1 MTPAKPRLTCG
12 GIFTPDP
19 DLPARYDA
27 AGRLV
32 SPGVCRCGL
41 PGEPGDAHH
50 TPPAQAEADHGQL
63 AAGEG
68 GEG

>member
-1 MTPAKPRLTCG
+1 VKPVQHRVCG

-27 AGRLV
+27 DGRLI
-32 SPGVCRCGL
+32 SPAVCRCSL
-41 PGEPGDAHH
+41 PGWPGDAHH
-50 TPPAQAEADHGQL
+50 TAPEPTADVRQL

-68 GEG
+68 GER

>member
-1 MTPAKPRLTCG
+1 MKPVAHRVCG

-27 AGRLV
+27 AGRLI

-41 PGEPGDAHH
+41 PGRQGDARH
-50 TPPAQAEADHGQL
+50 PELPVPEPDAQEL
-63 AAGEG
+63 AAGEARD
-68 GEG
+68 E